1 MVTFVIRPK
10 PGEYIEWVERDGHLN
25 EVIAR
30 YLVIDPH
37 SPIVDGYPRR
47 DLIRVFCLFHDWPHA
62 RMLNHKGGRNCFLH
76 VSDLHDYGEA
86 VHHNF
91 SHFWRIRDEG

>member
-10 PGEYIEWVERDGHLN
+10 PGEYIEWVERDGLN

-37 SPIVDGYPRR
+37 SPIVDGCPRK
-47 DLIRVFCLFHDWPHA
+47 DLIRAFCLFHHWPHA
-62 RMLNHKGGRNCFLH
+62 DMLGHKGGKNCFLF
-76 VSDLHDYGEA
+76 VNDLHDYGEA

-91 SHFWRIRDEG
+91 SHFWRISEEGR